1 MRLYLIRHGQ
11 TVWNADQR
19 AQGHSD
25 IPLDATGLAQ
35 AQCLGPRFEGR
46 KIDLVLSSDLQR
58 AKQTAEPIVAAT
70 KAKWEQLPEL
80 RERGFG
86 EWEGQP
92 FLDIALR
99 WPGLEAEEGIDRLH
113 IRPPGGE
120 SFTDVWDR
128 LESVAGRLLEES
140 RNTVVVSH
148 GGACALLLARLI
160 HGTVETSRAFR
171 FANCSVTKLE
181 RRPEGHLL
189 ISTYNDVRHL
199 MDGPILMGSVD
210 GASR

>member
-11 TVWNADQR
+11 TAWNAEQR

-25 IPLDATGLAQ
+25 IPLDETGLAQ
-35 AQCLGPRFEGR
+35 AAALGPRFEGR
-46 KIDLVLSSDLQR
+46 NIDLILSSDLQR
-58 AKQTAEPIVAAT
+58 AVQTAAPIACSTDAEWI
-70 KAKWEQLPEL
+70 KMPEL

-86 EWEGQP
+86 EWEGEP
-92 FLDIALR
+92 FPDIAKR
-99 WPGLEAEEGIDRLH
+99 WPSLEFEQGLDRLH

-120 SFTDVWDR
+120 SFADVWER
-128 LESVAGRLLEES
+128 LGVVCDQLAHET

-181 RRPEGHLL
+181 RRPEGQFL
-189 ISTYNDVRHL
+189 IATYNDVRHL
-199 MDGPILMGSVD
+199 SEGPVLTGSVD
-210 GASR
+210 GAAH

>member
-25 IPLDATGLAQ
+25 IPLDATGLEQ
-35 AQCLGPRFEGR
+35 AQSLGPRFENR
-46 KIDLVLSSDLQR
+46 KIELILSSDLER
-58 AKQTAEPIVAAT
+58 AKQTASPVAEAT
-70 KAKWEQLPEL
+70 GAEWEQLPSL

-86 EWEGQP
+86 DWEGQP
-92 FLDIALR
+92 FPDIALR
-99 WPGLEAEEGIDRLH
+99 WPALEAEQGIDRLH

-120 SFTDVWDR
+120 SFADVWDR
-128 LESVAGRLLEES
+128 LEPVAKRLFEET

-160 HGTVETSRAFR
+160 HGTIETSRAFR

-181 RRPEGHLL
+181 RRPEGQFL

-199 MDGPILMGSVD
+199 TDGPVLTGSVD
-210 GASR
+210 GATR